1 MAPAKEEK
9 KSATNVWL
17 LAALVVVVTGGLI
30 YLMGSGDP
38 DAAAEQSQNTAQP
51 ADREE
56 VEVSPLIPRGNIA
69 SASWR
74 TKAPAAAEAA
84 AAAKEEGD
92 RPFSLLDGFES
103 EGFGGKDAEERKRM
117 EGIEKVVDNIHGL
130 GVYVEPAGEDD
141 EVKDK

>member
-17 LAALVVVVTGGLI
+17 LAMLVVVVTGGLI
-30 YLMGSGDP
+30 FLMGNGDSK
-38 DAAAEQSQNTAQP
+38 AATEGSQNTAQP
-51 ADREE
+51 ADRED

-74 TKAPAAAEAA
+74 SNAPADAEAA
-84 AAAKEEGD
+84 PAAKEED
-92 RPFSLLDGFES
+92 RPYSLLDGFEGG
-103 EGFGGKDAEERKRM
+103 GFGDDAEEKRKRM

-141 EVKDK
+141 EAKDK